1 MDSRYNPQQIEPK
14 WQKVWAE
21 KQLDKVNN
29 DAIGA
34 DKKKFYA
41 LSMFPYPSGDL
52 HMGHVRNYTITDV
65 IARYKRMQGYQVL
78 HPMGWDAFGLPAE
91 NAAIDRNTHPAKWT
105 YANIDNMRSQ
115 LQQVGLS
122 YDWDRELATCS
133 PDYYKWTQWIFL
145 QFLEAGL
152 AYQKEAKVNWD
163 PIDQTVIANEQV
175 DSEGR
180 SWRSGALVEKRKL
193 RQWFFKITDYAE
205 QLLQDLD
212 KLTDWPSNVKIMQA
226 NWIGKST
233 GAELSFAIVG
243 SDEKITVFT
252 TRPDTVYGVSYVVL
266 APEHPL
272 VETLTTADQKEAVS
286 KFIEEVKNLSEIDR
300 TSDDR
305 PKRGVAIGASVIN
318 PFTGKEVPIWI
329 ADYVLFEYG
338 TGAVMGVPAH
348 DVRDFAFAKQYNL
361 PIQTVINA
369 PNATGEALKAA
380 YTEAG
385 IMVNS
390 GDFDGLDSVT
400 AKTKIVELAEKN
412 QWGTA
417 KITYR
422 LRDWLISRQR
432 YWGCP
437 IPVIHCPKCGIVPV
451 PINDLPV
458 ILPEDVELTG
468 RGASPL
474 AQKESWIN
482 VPCPKCS
489 TAAKRETDTMD
500 TFIDSSWY
508 FLRFADAKNDQKIGD
523 RNSINNWL
531 PVDQYVGGV
540 EHAILHLLYSR
551 FVTKVLRDRGL
562 LNFDEPFTRLLTQGM
577 VQGLTY
583 MNPNKGG
590 KDKWV
595 PSALVDPKDPKDPK
609 TGEPLQALF
618 ATMSKSK
625 GNGVSPVDAIAKY
638 GADTLRMFTLFKAPP
653 EKDLEWEDADVEG
666 QQRFLNRLWRL
677 VTESILWRSI
687 SNVDYENR
695 VLEPWQ
701 TISESGISAINFIEK
716 DLTIDNISEE
726 LIETWYSSIEEKYY
740 KIEGQYYKLTG
751 SDKEVLKEHPSFSLT
766 FVLFLPSVSK
776 KEWDQ
781 QGFQIHFEKISKKD
795 NKHENIK
802 VYVDFGENKQGID
815 GLRLG
820 IPKSIEAFE
829 KAEKELRRAI
839 HTAIKDVTEDLDG
852 EYQLNTAISEMMKLS
867 NAISSSRVKTSQVYR
882 EGVETLLTL
891 LAPFAPHIA
900 EELWSLI
907 GHTDSIH
914 LQPWLTHDPDALTV
928 DEITLVIQ
936 INGKVRGS
944 LQVPSSAS
952 NDKQALEE
960 YARSSS
966 AAQKYLEGKEIKKV
980 IAVPGK
986 LVNFVVV

>member
-1 MDSRYNPQQIEPK
+1 MDIRYNPQQIEPK
-14 WQKVWAE
+14 WQEVWA
-21 KQLDKVNN
+21 KNQADKVNN

-34 DKKKFYA
+34 ENSNKKSNKKKFYA

-65 IARYKRMQGYQVL
+65 IARFKRMQGYEVL

-105 YANIDNMRSQ
+105 YANIENMRSQ
-115 LQQVGLS
+115 LKQVGLS

-133 PDYYKWTQWIFL
+133 PNYYKWTQWIFL
-145 QFLEAGL
+145 QLLEAGL

-175 DSEGR
+175 DAEGR

-212 KLTDWPSNVKIMQA
+212 KLKDWPSNVKIMQA

-233 GAELSFAIVG
+233 GAELSFPIVG

-252 TRPDTVYGVSYVVL
+252 TRPDTIYGVSYVVL

-272 VETLTTADQKEAVS
+272 VETLTSAAQKEAVNT
-286 KFIEEVKNLSEIDR
+286 FIEEVKNLSEIDR

-305 PKRGVAIGASVIN
+305 PKRGVAIGASVVN

-348 DVRDFAFAKQYNL
+348 DVRDFAFAKLYNL
-361 PIQTVINA
+361 PIQTVIISNS
-369 PNATGEALKAA
+369 PRPEEEGQGMRAA

-385 IMVNS
+385 IMTNS
-390 GDFDGLDSVT
+390 GEFDGLDSAT
-400 AKTKIVELAEKN
+400 AKTKIIELAEAN

-451 PINDLPV
+451 PSSDLP
-458 ILPEDVELTG
+458 IALPEDVELTG

-474 AQKESWIN
+474 AQLESWVN
-482 VPCPKCS
+482 VPCPSCG
-489 TAAKRETDTMD
+489 TPAKRETDTMD

-508 FLRFADAKNDQKIGD
+508 FLRFTDAKNADEICD
-523 RNSINNWL
+523 RNAVNNWM

-551 FVTKVLRDRGL
+551 FFTKVLRDRGL

-583 MNPNKGG
+583 MNPNKSG

-609 TGEPLQALF
+609 TGEPLQSLY

-625 GNGVSPVDAIAKY
+625 GNGISPEVAIAKY

-666 QQRFLNRLWRL
+666 QQRFLNRVWRL
-677 VTESILWRSI
+677 VSSF
-687 SNVDYENR
+687 
-695 VLEPWQ
+695 
-701 TISESGISAINFIEK
+701 A
-716 DLTIDNISEE
+716 
-726 LIETWYSSIEEKYY
+726 ETKQH
-740 KIEGQYYKLTG
+740 G
-751 SDKEVLKEHPSFSLT
+751 
-766 FVLFLPSVSK
+766 
-776 KEWDQ
+776 
-781 QGFQIHFEKISKKD
+781 ISKK
-795 NKHENIK
+795 
-802 VYVDFGENKQGID
+802 ID
-815 GLRLG
+815 
-820 IPKSIEAFE
+820 KN
-829 KAEKELRRAI
+829 LRRAI
-839 HTAIKDVTEDLDG
+839 HIAIKEVSEDLDG

-867 NAISSSRVKTSQVYR
+867 NALQDAEDKASATFL
-882 EGVETLLTL
+882 EGVETLLRL
-891 LAPFAPHIA
+891 MAPFAPHIT

-907 GHTDSIH
+907 GNQDSIH
-914 LQPWLTHDPDALTV
+914 SQSWLTYDPDALIV

-960 YARSSS
+960 YARSSE

-980 IAVPGK
+980 IAVVGK

>member
-1 MDSRYNPQQIEPK
+1 MDTRYNPQQIEPK

-29 DAIGA
+29 DAISA

-65 IARYKRMQGYQVL
+65 ISRYKRMQGYQVL

-122 YDWDRELATCS
+122 YDWERELATCS

-193 RQWFFKITDYAE
+193 RQWFLKITDYAE

-212 KLTDWPSNVKIMQA
+212 KLKDWPSSVKIMQA

-233 GAELSFAIVG
+233 GAELSFPIVG
-243 SDEKITVFT
+243 SDQKITVFT

-272 VETLTTADQKEAVS
+272 VETLTSDDHKESVS

-305 PKRGVAIGASVIN
+305 PKRGIAIGASVIN
-318 PFTGKEVPIWI
+318 PFIGKVVPIWI

-361 PIQTVINA
+361 PIQTVIT
-369 PNATGEALKAA
+369 PNFPLPVGECQGVRESA

-385 IMVNS
+385 IIVNS
-390 GDFDGLDSVT
+390 GEFNGLDSVT
-400 AKTKIVELAEKN
+400 AKTKIVEFAEKN

-451 PINDLPV
+451 PHADLPV

-474 AQKESWIN
+474 AQKDSWVN
-482 VPCPKCS
+482 VPCPKCGR
-489 TAAKRETDTMD
+489 AAKRETDTMD

-508 FLRFADAKNDQKIGD
+508 FLRFADARNDQEIGD

-562 LNFDEPFTRLLTQGM
+562 LDFNEPFTRLLTQGM

-583 MNPNKGG
+583 MNPNKSG

-625 GNGVSPVDAIAKY
+625 GNGVSPVEAIAKY
-638 GADTLRMFTLFKAPP
+638 GADTLRMFALFKAPP

-666 QQRFLNRLWRL
+666 QQRFLNRVWRL
-677 VTESILWRSI
+677 VSSFAETKQ
-687 SNVDYENR
+687 NG
-695 VLEPWQ
+695 
-701 TISESGISAINFIEK
+701 ISEK
-716 DLTIDNISEE
+716 IDRN
-726 LIETWYSSIEEKYY
+726 
-740 KIEGQYYKLTG
+740 
-751 SDKEVLKEHPSFSLT
+751 
-766 FVLFLPSVSK
+766 
-776 KEWDQ
+776 
-781 QGFQIHFEKISKKD
+781 
-795 NKHENIK
+795 
-802 VYVDFGENKQGID
+802 
-815 GLRLG
+815 
-820 IPKSIEAFE
+820 
-829 KAEKELRRAI
+829 LRRAI
-839 HTAIKDVTEDLDG
+839 HIAIKEVSEDFDG
-852 EYQLNTAISEMMKLS
+852 GYQLNTAISELMKLS
-867 NAISSSRVKTSQVYR
+867 NALQDAEDKSSATFL
-882 EGVETLLTL
+882 EGIETLLTL

-900 EELWSLI
+900 EELWLLI
-907 GHTDSIH
+907 GHTESIH
-914 LQPWLTHDPDALTV
+914 SQSWLTYDPDALSV

-936 INGKVRGS
+936 INGKVRGN

-966 AAQKYLEGKEIKKV
+966 AAKRYLEGKEIKKV
-980 IAVPGK
+980 IAVPKK

>member
-1 MDSRYNPQQIEPK
+1 MDTRYNPQQIEPK

-29 DAIGA
+29 DAISA
-34 DKKKFYA
+34 DKKKFYT

-65 IARYKRMQGYQVL
+65 ISRYKRMQGYQVL

-193 RQWFFKITDYAE
+193 RQWFLKITDYAE

-212 KLTDWPSNVKIMQA
+212 KLKDWPSSVKIMQA

-233 GAELSFAIVG
+233 GAELSFPIVG
-243 SDEKITVFT
+243 SDQKITVFT

-272 VETLTTADQKEAVS
+272 VETLTSDDHKESVS

-305 PKRGVAIGASVIN
+305 PKRGIAIGASVIN
-318 PFTGKEVPIWI
+318 PFIGKEVPIWI

-361 PIQTVINA
+361 PIQTVIT
-369 PNATGEALKAA
+369 PNFPLPVGECQGVRESA

-385 IMVNS
+385 IIVNS
-390 GDFDGLDSVT
+390 GEFNGLDSVT
-400 AKTKIVELAEKN
+400 AKTKIVEFAEKN

-451 PINDLPV
+451 PHADLPV

-474 AQKESWIN
+474 AQKDSWVNIS
-482 VPCPKCS
+482 CPKCGS
-489 TAAKRETDTMD
+489 AAKRETDTMD

-508 FLRFADAKNDQKIGD
+508 FLRFADARNDQEIGD

-562 LNFDEPFTRLLTQGM
+562 LDFNEPFTRLLTQGM

-583 MNPNKGG
+583 MNPNKSG

-595 PSALVDPKDPKDPK
+595 ASALVDPKDPKDPK

-625 GNGVSPVDAIAKY
+625 GNGVSPVEAIAKY
-638 GADTLRMFTLFKAPP
+638 GADTLRMFALFKAPP

-666 QQRFLNRLWRL
+666 QQRFLNRVWRL
-677 VTESILWRSI
+677 VSSFAEIK
-687 SNVDYENR
+687 
-695 VLEPWQ
+695 Q
-701 TISESGISAINFIEK
+701 SGISDK
-716 DLTIDNISEE
+716 IDRN
-726 LIETWYSSIEEKYY
+726 
-740 KIEGQYYKLTG
+740 
-751 SDKEVLKEHPSFSLT
+751 
-766 FVLFLPSVSK
+766 
-776 KEWDQ
+776 
-781 QGFQIHFEKISKKD
+781 
-795 NKHENIK
+795 
-802 VYVDFGENKQGID
+802 
-815 GLRLG
+815 
-820 IPKSIEAFE
+820 
-829 KAEKELRRAI
+829 LRRAI
-839 HTAIKDVTEDLDG
+839 HIAIKEISEDFDG
-852 EYQLNTAISEMMKLS
+852 GYQLNTAISELMKLS
-867 NAISSSRVKTSQVYR
+867 NALQDTEDKSSATFQ
-882 EGVETLLTL
+882 EGIETLLTL

-907 GHTDSIH
+907 GHIESIH
-914 LQPWLTHDPDALTV
+914 SQSWLTYDPDALTV

-966 AAQKYLEGKEIKKV
+966 AAKRYLEGKEIKKV
-980 IAVPGK
+980 IAVPQK
-986 LVNFVVV
+986 LVNFVVG

>member
-1 MDSRYNPQQIEPK
+1 MDTRYNPQQIEPK

-29 DAIGA
+29 DAISA

-65 IARYKRMQGYQVL
+65 ISRYKRMQGYQVL

-122 YDWDRELATCS
+122 YDWERELATCS

-193 RQWFFKITDYAE
+193 RQWFLKITDYAE

-212 KLTDWPSNVKIMQA
+212 KLKDWPSSVKIMQA

-233 GAELSFAIVG
+233 GAELSFPIVG
-243 SDEKITVFT
+243 SDQKITVFT

-272 VETLTTADQKEAVS
+272 VETLTNDDHKESVS

-318 PFTGKEVPIWI
+318 PFIGKVVPIWI

-361 PIQTVINA
+361 PIQTVIT
-369 PNATGEALKAA
+369 PNFPLPVGECQGVRESA

-385 IMVNS
+385 IIVNS
-390 GDFDGLDSVT
+390 GEFNGLDSVT
-400 AKTKIVELAEKN
+400 AKTKIVEFAEKN

-451 PINDLPV
+451 PHADLPV

-474 AQKESWIN
+474 AQKDSWVN
-482 VPCPKCS
+482 VPCPKCGR
-489 TAAKRETDTMD
+489 AAKRETDTMD

-508 FLRFADAKNDQKIGD
+508 FLRFADARNDQEIGD

-531 PVDQYVGGV
+531 LVDQYVGGV

-562 LNFDEPFTRLLTQGM
+562 LDFNEPFTRLLTQGM

-583 MNPNKGG
+583 MNPNKSG

-625 GNGVSPVDAIAKY
+625 GNGVSPVEAIAKY
-638 GADTLRMFTLFKAPP
+638 GADTLRMFALFKAPP

-666 QQRFLNRLWRL
+666 QQRFLNRVWRL
-677 VTESILWRSI
+677 VSSFAETKQ
-687 SNVDYENR
+687 NG
-695 VLEPWQ
+695 
-701 TISESGISAINFIEK
+701 ISEK
-716 DLTIDNISEE
+716 IDRN
-726 LIETWYSSIEEKYY
+726 
-740 KIEGQYYKLTG
+740 
-751 SDKEVLKEHPSFSLT
+751 
-766 FVLFLPSVSK
+766 
-776 KEWDQ
+776 
-781 QGFQIHFEKISKKD
+781 
-795 NKHENIK
+795 
-802 VYVDFGENKQGID
+802 
-815 GLRLG
+815 
-820 IPKSIEAFE
+820 
-829 KAEKELRRAI
+829 LRRAI
-839 HTAIKDVTEDLDG
+839 HIAIKEVSEDFDG
-852 EYQLNTAISEMMKLS
+852 GYQLNTAISELMKLS
-867 NAISSSRVKTSQVYR
+867 NALQDAEDKSSATFL
-882 EGVETLLTL
+882 EGIETLLTL

-900 EELWSLI
+900 EELWLLI
-907 GHTDSIH
+907 GHTESIH
-914 LQPWLTHDPDALTV
+914 SQSWLTYDPDALSV

-966 AAQKYLEGKEIKKV
+966 AAKRYLEGKEIKKV
-980 IAVPGK
+980 IAVPKK

>member
-1 MDSRYNPQQIEPK
+1 MDIRYNPQQIEPK
-14 WQKVWAE
+14 WQEVWA
-21 KQLDKVNN
+21 KNQADKVNN

-34 DKKKFYA
+34 ENSNKKSNKKKFYA

-65 IARYKRMQGYQVL
+65 IARFKRMQGYEVL

-105 YANIDNMRSQ
+105 YANIENMRSQ
-115 LQQVGLS
+115 LKQVGLS

-133 PDYYKWTQWIFL
+133 PNYYKWTQWIFL
-145 QFLEAGL
+145 QLLEAGL

-175 DSEGR
+175 DAEGR

-212 KLTDWPSNVKIMQA
+212 KLKDWPSNVKIMQA

-233 GAELSFAIVG
+233 GAELSFPIVG

-252 TRPDTVYGVSYVVL
+252 TRPDTIYGVSYVVL

-272 VETLTTADQKEAVS
+272 VETLTSAAQKEAVNT
-286 KFIEEVKNLSEIDR
+286 FIEEVKNLSEIDR

-305 PKRGVAIGASVIN
+305 PKRGVAIGASVVN

-348 DVRDFAFAKQYNL
+348 DVRDFAFAKLYNL
-361 PIQTVINA
+361 PIQTVIISNS
-369 PNATGEALKAA
+369 PRPEEEGQGMRAA

-385 IMVNS
+385 IMTNS
-390 GDFDGLDSVT
+390 GEFDGLDSAT
-400 AKTKIVELAEKN
+400 AKTKIIELAEAN

-451 PINDLPV
+451 PSSDLP
-458 ILPEDVELTG
+458 IALPEDVELTG

-474 AQKESWIN
+474 AQLESWVN
-482 VPCPKCS
+482 VPCPSCG
-489 TAAKRETDTMD
+489 TPAKRETDTMD

-508 FLRFADAKNDQKIGD
+508 FLRFTDAKNADEICD
-523 RNSINNWL
+523 RNAVNNWM

-551 FVTKVLRDRGL
+551 FFTKVLRDRGL

-583 MNPNKGG
+583 MNPNKSG

-609 TGEPLQALF
+609 TGEPLQSLY

-625 GNGVSPVDAIAKY
+625 GNGISPEVAIAKY

-666 QQRFLNRLWRL
+666 QQRFLNRVWRL
-677 VTESILWRSI
+677 VSSF
-687 SNVDYENR
+687 
-695 VLEPWQ
+695 
-701 TISESGISAINFIEK
+701 A
-716 DLTIDNISEE
+716 
-726 LIETWYSSIEEKYY
+726 ETKQH
-740 KIEGQYYKLTG
+740 G
-751 SDKEVLKEHPSFSLT
+751 
-766 FVLFLPSVSK
+766 
-776 KEWDQ
+776 
-781 QGFQIHFEKISKKD
+781 ISKK
-795 NKHENIK
+795 
-802 VYVDFGENKQGID
+802 ID
-815 GLRLG
+815 
-820 IPKSIEAFE
+820 KN
-829 KAEKELRRAI
+829 LRRAI
-839 HTAIKDVTEDLDG
+839 HIAIKEVSEDLDG

-867 NAISSSRVKTSQVYR
+867 NALQDSEDKNSATFL
-882 EGVETLLTL
+882 EGVETLLRL
-891 LAPFAPHIA
+891 MAPFAPHIT

-907 GHTDSIH
+907 GNQDSIH
-914 LQPWLTHDPDALTV
+914 SQSWLTYDPDALIV

-960 YARSSS
+960 YARSSE

-980 IAVPGK
+980 IAVVGK

>member
-1 MDSRYNPQQIEPK
+1 
-14 WQKVWAE
+14 
-21 KQLDKVNN
+21 
-29 DAIGA
+29 
-34 DKKKFYA
+34 
-41 LSMFPYPSGDL
+41 MFPYPSGDL

-105 YANIDNMRSQ
+105 YANIENMRSQ

-133 PDYYKWTQWIFL
+133 PSYYKWTQWIFL
-145 QFLEAGL
+145 QFFEAGL

-175 DSEGR
+175 DNEGR

-233 GAELSFAIVG
+233 GAELSFPIVG

-272 VETLTTADQKEAVS
+272 VETLTSSDQKEAVE
-286 KFIEEVKNLSEIDR
+286 KFIQEVKNLSEIDR

-305 PKRGVAIGASVIN
+305 PKSGVAIGASVIN
-318 PFTGKEVPIWI
+318 PFTGKQVPIWI

-348 DVRDFAFAKQYNL
+348 DTRDFTFAKQYNL
-361 PIQTVINA
+361 PIQTVILPSSSQA
-369 PNATGEALKAA
+369 EDLELKSA
-380 YTEAG
+380 YTESG
-385 IMVNS
+385 FMTNS
-390 GDFDGLDSVT
+390 GEFNGLDSVT
-400 AKTKIVELAEKN
+400 AKTKIIELAESQK
-412 QWGTA
+412 WGTA

-437 IPVIHCPKCGIVPV
+437 IPIVHCPKCGIVPV
-451 PINDLPV
+451 PQSDLP
-458 ILPEDVELTG
+458 IALPEDVELTG

-474 AQKESWIN
+474 AQLDSWVN
-482 VPCPKCS
+482 VPCPKCGTS
-489 TAAKRETDTMD
+489 AKRETDTMD

-508 FLRFADAKNDQKIGD
+508 FLRFTDAKNDREICD
-523 RNSINNWL
+523 RDAVNNWM
-531 PVDQYVGGV
+531 PIDQYVGGV

-551 FVTKVLRDRGL
+551 FFTKVLRDRGL

-595 PSALVDPKDPKDPK
+595 PSALVNSQDPKDPQ
-609 TGEPLQALF
+609 TGEPLQALY

-625 GNGVSPVDAIAKY
+625 GNGVSPTVAIAKY

-666 QQRFLNRLWRL
+666 QQRFLNRVWRL
-677 VTESILWRSI
+677 VTSF
-687 SNVDYENR
+687 
-695 VLEPWQ
+695 
-701 TISESGISAINFIEK
+701 A
-716 DLTIDNISEE
+716 
-726 LIETWYSSIEEKYY
+726 ETKQN
-740 KIEGQYYKLTG
+740 G
-751 SDKEVLKEHPSFSLT
+751 
-766 FVLFLPSVSK
+766 
-776 KEWDQ
+776 
-781 QGFQIHFEKISKKD
+781 ISKK
-795 NKHENIK
+795 
-802 VYVDFGENKQGID
+802 VDKN
-815 GLRLG
+815 
-820 IPKSIEAFE
+820 
-829 KAEKELRRAI
+829 LRRAI
-839 HTAIKDVTEDLDG
+839 HIAIKEVSEDFDG
-852 EYQLNTAISEMMKLS
+852 GYQLNTAISEMMKLS
-867 NAISSSRVKTSQVYR
+867 NALQDAEDKSSATFL

-907 GHTDSIH
+907 GHSDSIH

-960 YARSSS
+960 FARNSE
-966 AAQKYLEGKEIKKV
+966 AAKKYLEGKEIKKA

>member
-1 MDSRYNPQQIEPK
+1 MMDSRYNPQQIEPK

-21 KQLDKVNN
+21 KQLDKANN
-29 DAIGA
+29 DAISAEGN
-34 DKKKFYA
+34 KKKFYA

-122 YDWDRELATCS
+122 YDWERELATCS

-175 DSEGR
+175 DNEGR
-180 SWRSGALVEKRKL
+180 SWRSGAIVEKRKL

-233 GAELSFAIVG
+233 GAELSFPIVG
-243 SDEKITVFT
+243 SAEKITVFT

-272 VETLTTADQKEAVS
+272 VETLTSAAQKEAVS

-305 PKRGVAIGASVIN
+305 PKRGVAIGASVVN

-361 PIQTVINA
+361 PIQTVITSNS
-369 PNATGEALKAA
+369 PLPMGEEQGVRESA

-385 IMVNS
+385 IIINS
-390 GDFDGLDSVT
+390 GGFDGLDSVT
-400 AKTKIVELAEKN
+400 AKTKIIELAEKN

-437 IPVIHCPKCGIVPV
+437 IPVIHCPSCGIVPV
-451 PINDLPV
+451 PHADLPV

-482 VPCPKCS
+482 VPCPKCG

-523 RNSINNWL
+523 RNAINNWM

-590 KDKWV
+590 KDKWI
-595 PSALVDPKDPKDPK
+595 PSTQVNPQDPKDPQ
-609 TGEPLQALF
+609 TGEPLQALY

-625 GNGVSPVDAIAKY
+625 GNGVSPVVAIAKY

-666 QQRFLNRLWRL
+666 QQRFLNRVWRL
-677 VTESILWRSI
+677 VSSFTETKQ
-687 SNVDYENR
+687 N
-695 VLEPWQ
+695 
-701 TISESGISAINFIEK
+701 G
-716 DLTIDNISEE
+716 
-726 LIETWYSSIEEKYY
+726 
-740 KIEGQYYKLTG
+740 
-751 SDKEVLKEHPSFSLT
+751 
-766 FVLFLPSVSK
+766 
-776 KEWDQ
+776 
-781 QGFQIHFEKISKKD
+781 ISKK
-795 NKHENIK
+795 
-802 VYVDFGENKQGID
+802 VDKN
-815 GLRLG
+815 
-820 IPKSIEAFE
+820 
-829 KAEKELRRAI
+829 LRRAI
-839 HTAIKDVTEDLDG
+839 HIAIKEVSEDFDG
-852 EYQLNTAISEMMKLS
+852 GYQLNTAISEMMKLS
-867 NAISSSRVKTSQVYR
+867 NALQDAEDKSSATFL
-882 EGVETLLTL
+882 EGIETLLTL
-891 LAPFAPHIA
+891 LAPFAPHIS

-907 GHTDSIH
+907 GHEDSIH
-914 LQPWLTHDPDALTV
+914 LQPWLTHDPDALIV

-960 YARSSS
+960 YARNSEE
-966 AAQKYLEGKEIKKV
+966 AQKYLEGKEIKKV
-980 IAVPGK
+980 IAVVGK
-986 LVNFVVV
+986 LVNFVAV

>member
-1 MDSRYNPQQIEPK
+1 MDIRYNPQQIEPK
-14 WQKVWAE
+14 WQQVWAE
-21 KQLDKVNN
+21 KQLDKVSN
-29 DAIGA
+29 DAISA

-105 YANIDNMRSQ
+105 YANIENMRSQ

-175 DSEGR
+175 DNEGR
-180 SWRSGALVEKRKL
+180 SWRSGAIVEKRKL

-212 KLTDWPSNVKIMQA
+212 KLDEWPSNVKIMQA

-233 GAELSFAIVG
+233 GAELSFAIVKNPVG
-243 SDEKITVFT
+243 AIHELPLQVDSEKITVFT

-272 VETLTTADQKEAVS
+272 VETLTTATQKEAVEA
-286 KFIEEVKNLSEIDR
+286 FIQEVKNLSEIDR

-305 PKRGVAIGASVIN
+305 PKRGVAIGASVVN

-361 PIQTVINA
+361 PIQTVILSNS
-369 PNATGEALKAA
+369 PSGSPLPEGEGQGVRESA
-380 YTEAG
+380 YTESG

-390 GDFDGLDSVT
+390 GEFDGLDSIT
-400 AKTKIVELAEKN
+400 AKTKIIELAESN

-437 IPVIHCPKCGIVPV
+437 IPVIHCPSCGIVPV
-451 PINDLPV
+451 PHEHLPV
-458 ILPEDVELTG
+458 QLPENVELTG

-474 AQKESWIN
+474 KQLDAWVN
-482 VPCPKCS
+482 VDCPKCS
-489 TAAKRETDTMD
+489 TPAKRETDTMD

-508 FLRFADAKNDQKIGD
+508 FLRFADAKNDQEIGD
-523 RNSINNWL
+523 RPAINNWL

-551 FVTKVLRDRGL
+551 FMTKVLRDRGL
-562 LNFDEPFTRLLTQGM
+562 LDFDEPFTRLLTQGM

-583 MNPNKGG
+583 MNPNKSG

-595 PSALVDPKDPKDPK
+595 PSSLVDSKNPKDPN
-609 TGEPLQALF
+609 TGEPLQVLY

-625 GNGVSPVDAIAKY
+625 GNGISPVEAIAKY

-666 QQRFLNRLWRL
+666 QQRFLNRVWRL
-677 VTESILWRSI
+677 VSSF
-687 SNVDYENR
+687 
-695 VLEPWQ
+695 
-701 TISESGISAINFIEK
+701 A
-716 DLTIDNISEE
+716 
-726 LIETWYSSIEEKYY
+726 ETKQN
-740 KIEGQYYKLTG
+740 G
-751 SDKEVLKEHPSFSLT
+751 
-766 FVLFLPSVSK
+766 
-776 KEWDQ
+776 
-781 QGFQIHFEKISKKD
+781 ISKK
-795 NKHENIK
+795 
-802 VYVDFGENKQGID
+802 ID
-815 GLRLG
+815 
-820 IPKSIEAFE
+820 KN
-829 KAEKELRRAI
+829 LRRAI
-839 HTAIKDVTEDLDG
+839 HIAIKEVSEDFDG
-852 EYQLNTAISEMMKLS
+852 GYQLNTAISEMMKLS
-867 NAISSSRVKTSQVYR
+867 NALQDVEDKSSTTFL
-882 EGVETLLTL
+882 EGIETLLTL

-900 EELWSLI
+900 EELWAVI
-907 GHTDSIH
+907 GHSDSIH
-914 LQPWLTHDPDALTV
+914 LQPWLTHDPDALIV

-944 LQVPSSAS
+944 LQVPAIAS

-960 YARSSS
+960 YARSSE

-980 IAVPGK
+980 IAVVGK

>member
-1 MDSRYNPQQIEPK
+1 MDTRYNPQQIEPK

-29 DAIGA
+29 DAISA

-65 IARYKRMQGYQVL
+65 ISRYKRMQGYQVL

-193 RQWFFKITDYAE
+193 RQWFLKITDYAE

-212 KLTDWPSNVKIMQA
+212 KLKDWPSSVKIMQA

-233 GAELSFAIVG
+233 GAELSFPIVG
-243 SDEKITVFT
+243 SDQKITVFT

-272 VETLTTADQKEAVS
+272 VETLTNDDHKESVS

-318 PFTGKEVPIWI
+318 PFIGKVVPIWI

-361 PIQTVINA
+361 PIQTVIT
-369 PNATGEALKAA
+369 PNFPLPVGECQGVRESA

-385 IMVNS
+385 IIVNS
-390 GDFDGLDSVT
+390 GEFNGLDSVT
-400 AKTKIVELAEKN
+400 AKTKIVEFAEKN

-451 PINDLPV
+451 PHADLPV

-474 AQKESWIN
+474 AQKDSWVN
-482 VPCPKCS
+482 VPCPKCGR
-489 TAAKRETDTMD
+489 AAKRETDTMD

-508 FLRFADAKNDQKIGD
+508 FLRFADARNDQEIGD

-562 LNFDEPFTRLLTQGM
+562 LDFNEPFTRLLTQGM

-583 MNPNKGG
+583 MNPNKSG

-625 GNGVSPVDAIAKY
+625 GNGVSPVEAIAKY
-638 GADTLRMFTLFKAPP
+638 GADTLRMFALFKAPP

-666 QQRFLNRLWRL
+666 QQRFLNRVWRL
-677 VTESILWRSI
+677 VSSFAEIK
-687 SNVDYENR
+687 
-695 VLEPWQ
+695 Q
-701 TISESGISAINFIEK
+701 SGISDK
-716 DLTIDNISEE
+716 IDRN
-726 LIETWYSSIEEKYY
+726 
-740 KIEGQYYKLTG
+740 
-751 SDKEVLKEHPSFSLT
+751 
-766 FVLFLPSVSK
+766 
-776 KEWDQ
+776 
-781 QGFQIHFEKISKKD
+781 
-795 NKHENIK
+795 
-802 VYVDFGENKQGID
+802 
-815 GLRLG
+815 
-820 IPKSIEAFE
+820 
-829 KAEKELRRAI
+829 LRRAI
-839 HTAIKDVTEDLDG
+839 HIAIKEVSEDFDG
-852 EYQLNTAISEMMKLS
+852 GYQLNTAISELMKLS
-867 NAISSSRVKTSQVYR
+867 NALQDAEDKSSATFL
-882 EGVETLLTL
+882 EGIETLLTL

-900 EELWSLI
+900 EELWLLI
-907 GHTDSIH
+907 GHTESIH
-914 LQPWLTHDPDALTV
+914 SQSWLTYDPDALSV

-936 INGKVRGS
+936 INGKVRGN

-966 AAQKYLEGKEIKKV
+966 AAKRYLEGKEIKKV
-980 IAVPGK
+980 IAVPKK

>member
-1 MDSRYNPQQIEPK
+1 
-14 WQKVWAE
+14 
-21 KQLDKVNN
+21 
-29 DAIGA
+29 
-34 DKKKFYA
+34 
-41 LSMFPYPSGDL
+41 
-52 HMGHVRNYTITDV
+52 MGEGQGVR
-65 IARYKRMQGYQVL
+65 
-78 HPMGWDAFGLPAE
+78 E
-91 NAAIDRNTHPAKWT
+91 
-105 YANIDNMRSQ
+105 
-115 LQQVGLS
+115 
-122 YDWDRELATCS
+122 
-133 PDYYKWTQWIFL
+133 
-145 QFLEAGL
+145 
-152 AYQKEAKVNWD
+152 
-163 PIDQTVIANEQV
+163 
-175 DSEGR
+175 
-180 SWRSGALVEKRKL
+180 
-193 RQWFFKITDYAE
+193 
-205 QLLQDLD
+205 
-212 KLTDWPSNVKIMQA
+212 
-226 NWIGKST
+226 
-233 GAELSFAIVG
+233 
-243 SDEKITVFT
+243 
-252 TRPDTVYGVSYVVL
+252 
-266 APEHPL
+266 
-272 VETLTTADQKEAVS
+272 
-286 KFIEEVKNLSEIDR
+286 
-300 TSDDR
+300 
-305 PKRGVAIGASVIN
+305 
-318 PFTGKEVPIWI
+318 
-329 ADYVLFEYG
+329 
-338 TGAVMGVPAH
+338 
-348 DVRDFAFAKQYNL
+348 
-361 PIQTVINA
+361 
-369 PNATGEALKAA
+369 AA

-390 GDFDGLDSVT
+390 GAFDGLDSVT
-400 AKTKIVELAEKN
+400 AKTKIIELAETK

-437 IPVIHCPKCGIVPV
+437 IPVIHCPSCGIVPV
-451 PINDLPV
+451 PHADLPV

-482 VPCPKCS
+482 VPCPKCG

-508 FLRFADAKNDQKIGD
+508 FLRFADAQNAQEIGD
-523 RNSINNWL
+523 RPAINNWM

-562 LNFDEPFTRLLTQGM
+562 LDFDEPFTRLLTQGM

-666 QQRFLNRLWRL
+666 QQRFLNRVWRL
-677 VTESILWRSI
+677 V
-687 SNVDYENR
+687 SNFAETKQN
-695 VLEPWQ
+695 
-701 TISESGISAINFIEK
+701 GISDK
-716 DLTIDNISEE
+716 IDKN
-726 LIETWYSSIEEKYY
+726 
-740 KIEGQYYKLTG
+740 
-751 SDKEVLKEHPSFSLT
+751 
-766 FVLFLPSVSK
+766 
-776 KEWDQ
+776 
-781 QGFQIHFEKISKKD
+781 
-795 NKHENIK
+795 
-802 VYVDFGENKQGID
+802 
-815 GLRLG
+815 
-820 IPKSIEAFE
+820 
-829 KAEKELRRAI
+829 LRRAI
-839 HTAIKDVTEDLDG
+839 HIAIKEVSEDFDG
-852 EYQLNTAISEMMKLS
+852 GYQLNTAISEMMKLS
-867 NAISSSRVKTSQVYR
+867 NALQDAEDKSSATFL
-882 EGVETLLTL
+882 EGVETLLIL
-891 LAPFAPHIA
+891 LSPFAPHIA
-900 EELWSLI
+900 DELWSLI

-914 LQPWLTHDPDALTV
+914 FQTWLTHDPDALIV

-966 AAQKYLEGKEIKKV
+966 AAQKYLDGKEIKKV

>member
-1 MDSRYNPQQIEPK
+1 METRYNPQQIEPK
-14 WQKVWAE
+14 WQKVWAQM
-21 KQLDKVNN
+21 QLDKVNN
-29 DAIGA
+29 DAVGA
-34 DKKKFYA
+34 TGSSQKKKFYA

-105 YANIDNMRSQ
+105 YANIANMRSQ

-145 QFLEAGL
+145 QFLESGL

-175 DSEGR
+175 DNEGR
-180 SWRSGALVEKRKL
+180 SWRSGAIVEKRKL
-193 RQWFFKITDYAE
+193 RQWFLKITDYAE

-233 GAELSFAIVG
+233 GAELSFPIVG
-243 SDEKITVFT
+243 CDEKITVFT

-272 VETLTTADQKEAVS
+272 VETLTSAAQKESVS

-305 PKRGVAIGASVIN
+305 PKRGVAIGASVVN

-369 PNATGEALKAA
+369 PNATGEELKVA
-380 YTEAG
+380 YTESG
-385 IMVNS
+385 TMVNS
-390 GDFDGLDSVT
+390 GEFDGLDSVT
-400 AKTKIVELAEKN
+400 AKTKIIKLAESKK
-412 QWGTA
+412 WGTA

-437 IPVIHCPKCGIVPV
+437 IPVIHCPSCGIVPV
-451 PINDLPV
+451 PHTDLP
-458 ILPEDVELTG
+458 IALPEDVELTG

-474 AQKESWIN
+474 AQLDSWVN
-482 VPCPKCS
+482 VPCPKCG

-508 FLRFADAKNDQKIGD
+508 FLRFADAKNDQEIGD
-523 RNSINNWL
+523 RNAINNWM

-562 LNFDEPFTRLLTQGM
+562 LNFDEPFMRLLTQGM

-583 MNPNKGG
+583 MNPNKSG

-595 PSALVDPKDPKDPK
+595 PSALVDPTDPKDPK
-609 TGEPLQALF
+609 TGEPLQALY

-625 GNGVSPVDAIAKY
+625 GNGVSPEVAIAKY
-638 GADTLRMFTLFKAPP
+638 GVDTLRMFTLFKAPP

-666 QQRFLNRLWRL
+666 QQRFLNRVWRL
-677 VTESILWRSI
+677 VSSF
-687 SNVDYENR
+687 
-695 VLEPWQ
+695 
-701 TISESGISAINFIEK
+701 A
-716 DLTIDNISEE
+716 
-726 LIETWYSSIEEKYY
+726 ETKQH
-740 KIEGQYYKLTG
+740 G
-751 SDKEVLKEHPSFSLT
+751 
-766 FVLFLPSVSK
+766 
-776 KEWDQ
+776 
-781 QGFQIHFEKISKKD
+781 ISKK
-795 NKHENIK
+795 
-802 VYVDFGENKQGID
+802 ID
-815 GLRLG
+815 
-820 IPKSIEAFE
+820 KN
-829 KAEKELRRAI
+829 LRRAI
-839 HTAIKDVTEDLDG
+839 HIAIKEVSEDFDG
-852 EYQLNTAISEMMKLS
+852 GYQLNTAISEMMKLS
-867 NAISSSRVKTSQVYR
+867 NALQDAEDKSSETFL

-907 GHTDSIH
+907 GHEESIH
-914 LQPWLTHDPDALTV
+914 LQTWRTHDPEALTV

-960 YARSSS
+960 YARSSE

-980 IAVPGK
+980 IAVVGK
-986 LVNFVVV
+986 LVNFVVI

>member
-1 MDSRYNPQQIEPK
+1 MDIRYNPQQIEPK

-21 KQLDKVNN
+21 QQLDKVNN

-34 DKKKFYA
+34 ESNKKKFYA

-105 YANIDNMRSQ
+105 YANIENMRSQ

-175 DSEGR
+175 DNEGR
-180 SWRSGALVEKRKL
+180 SWRSGAIVEKRKL
-193 RQWFFKITDYAE
+193 RQWFLKITDYAE

-233 GAELSFAIVG
+233 GAELSFAIVKNPVG
-243 SDEKITVFT
+243 AIHVGAIHELPLQVDSEKITVFT

-272 VETLTTADQKEAVS
+272 VETLTSAVQKETVDA
-286 KFIEEVKNLSEIDR
+286 FIQEVKNLSEIDR

-305 PKRGVAIGASVIN
+305 PKRGVAIGASVVN

-361 PIQTVINA
+361 PIQTVII
-369 PNATGEALKAA
+369 PNSPLPMEEGQGVRESA
-380 YTEAG
+380 YTESG
-385 IMVNS
+385 LMTNS
-390 GDFDGLDSVT
+390 GEFDGLDSLT
-400 AKTKIVELAEKN
+400 AKTKIIELAEAN

-437 IPVIHCPKCGIVPV
+437 IPVIHCPSCGIVPV
-451 PINDLPV
+451 PHTDLP
-458 ILPEDVELTG
+458 ITLPEDVELTG

-474 AQKESWIN
+474 AQLDSWVN
-482 VPCPKCS
+482 VPCPKCG

-508 FLRFADAKNDQKIGD
+508 FLRFADAKNDQEIGD
-523 RNSINNWL
+523 RAAINNWM

-551 FVTKVLRDRGL
+551 FMTKVLRDRGL
-562 LNFDEPFTRLLTQGM
+562 INFDEPFARLLTQGM

-590 KDKWV
+590 KDKWI
-595 PSALVDPKDPKDPK
+595 PSSQVNPQDPKDPK
-609 TGEPLQALF
+609 TGEPLQALY

-625 GNGVSPVDAIAKY
+625 GNGVSPEVAIAKY

-666 QQRFLNRLWRL
+666 QQRFLNRVWRL
-677 VTESILWRSI
+677 VSTFAETKQ
-687 SNVDYENR
+687 N
-695 VLEPWQ
+695 
-701 TISESGISAINFIEK
+701 GISTK
-716 DLTIDNISEE
+716 IDKN
-726 LIETWYSSIEEKYY
+726 
-740 KIEGQYYKLTG
+740 
-751 SDKEVLKEHPSFSLT
+751 
-766 FVLFLPSVSK
+766 
-776 KEWDQ
+776 
-781 QGFQIHFEKISKKD
+781 
-795 NKHENIK
+795 
-802 VYVDFGENKQGID
+802 
-815 GLRLG
+815 
-820 IPKSIEAFE
+820 
-829 KAEKELRRAI
+829 LRRAI
-839 HTAIKDVTEDLDG
+839 HIAIKEVSEDFDG
-852 EYQLNTAISEMMKLS
+852 GYQLNTAISEMMKLS
-867 NAISSSRVKTSQVYR
+867 NALQDSEDKSSTTFL
-882 EGVETLLTL
+882 EGIETLLTL

-900 EELWSLI
+900 EELWSAI
-907 GHTDSIH
+907 GHESSIH
-914 LQPWLTHDPDALTV
+914 LQPWLTHDPEALTV

-960 YARSSS
+960 YARSSE

-980 IAVPGK
+980 IAVVGK

>member
-34 DKKKFYA
+34 EGNKKKFYA

-65 IARYKRMQGYQVL
+65 IARYKRMQGYEVL

-115 LQQVGLS
+115 LKQVGLS

-175 DSEGR
+175 DNEGR
-180 SWRSGALVEKRKL
+180 SWRSGAIVEKRKL

-233 GAELSFAIVG
+233 GAELSFAIVKNPVG
-243 SDEKITVFT
+243 AIHELPLQVNDEKITVFT

-272 VETLTTADQKEAVS
+272 VETLTSAAQKEAVS

-305 PKRGVAIGASVIN
+305 PKRGVAIGANVVN

-361 PIQTVINA
+361 PIQTVITSNS
-369 PNATGEALKAA
+369 PLPVEEGQGVRESA

-390 GDFDGLDSVT
+390 GEFDGLDSVT
-400 AKTKIVELAEKN
+400 AKTKIIELAEAN

-451 PINDLPV
+451 PHADLP
-458 ILPEDVELTG
+458 IALPEDVELTG

-474 AQKESWIN
+474 AQLESWIN
-482 VPCPKCS
+482 VPCPKCG

-508 FLRFADAKNDQKIGD
+508 FLRFADAKNDQEIGD
-523 RNSINNWL
+523 RAAINNWL

-551 FVTKVLRDRGL
+551 FMTKVLRDRGL

-583 MNPNKGG
+583 LNPNKGG

-595 PSALVDPKDPKDPK
+595 PSALVDPKNPKDPK

-625 GNGVSPVDAIAKY
+625 GNGVSPVEAIAKY
-638 GADTLRMFTLFKAPP
+638 GA
-653 EKDLEWEDADVEG
+653 
-666 QQRFLNRLWRL
+666 
-677 VTESILWRSI
+677 
-687 SNVDYENR
+687 
-695 VLEPWQ
+695 
-701 TISESGISAINFIEK
+701 
-716 DLTIDNISEE
+716 
-726 LIETWYSSIEEKYY
+726 
-740 KIEGQYYKLTG
+740 
-751 SDKEVLKEHPSFSLT
+751 
-766 FVLFLPSVSK
+766 
-776 KEWDQ
+776 
-781 QGFQIHFEKISKKD
+781 
-795 NKHENIK
+795 
-802 VYVDFGENKQGID
+802 
-815 GLRLG
+815 
-820 IPKSIEAFE
+820 
-829 KAEKELRRAI
+829 
-839 HTAIKDVTEDLDG
+839 
-852 EYQLNTAISEMMKLS
+852 
-867 NAISSSRVKTSQVYR
+867 
-882 EGVETLLTL
+882 
-891 LAPFAPHIA
+891 
-900 EELWSLI
+900 
-907 GHTDSIH
+907 
-914 LQPWLTHDPDALTV
+914 
-928 DEITLVIQ
+928 
-936 INGKVRGS
+936 
-944 LQVPSSAS
+944 
-952 NDKQALEE
+952 
-960 YARSSS
+960 
-966 AAQKYLEGKEIKKV
+966 
-980 IAVPGK
+980 
-986 LVNFVVV
+986 

>member
-1 MDSRYNPQQIEPK
+1 MDIKYNPQQIEPK
-14 WQKVWAE
+14 WQKIWAE
-21 KQLDKVNN
+21 KQLDKANN
-29 DAIGA
+29 DAISDAIGA
-34 DKKKFYA
+34 ASGSQKKKFYA

-105 YANIDNMRSQ
+105 YANIENMRSQ

-133 PDYYKWTQWIFL
+133 PTYYKWTQWIFL
-145 QFLEAGL
+145 QFFEAGL

-175 DSEGR
+175 DNEGR

-233 GAELSFAIVG
+233 GAELSFPIVG

-272 VETLTTADQKEAVS
+272 VETLTSSEQKEVVE
-286 KFIEEVKNLSEIDR
+286 KFIQEVKNLSEIDR

-305 PKRGVAIGASVIN
+305 PKSGVAIGASVIN
-318 PFTGKEVPIWI
+318 PFTGKQVPIWI

-348 DVRDFAFAKQYNL
+348 DTRDFIFAKQYNL
-361 PIQTVINA
+361 PIQTVILPSSSQA
-369 PNATGEALKAA
+369 EDLELKSA
-380 YTEAG
+380 YTESG
-385 IMVNS
+385 FMTNS
-390 GDFDGLDSVT
+390 GEFNGLDSVT
-400 AKTKIVELAEKN
+400 AKTKIIELAETEK
-412 QWGTA
+412 WGTA

-437 IPVIHCPKCGIVPV
+437 IPIVHCPKCGIVPV
-451 PINDLPV
+451 PQSDLP
-458 ILPEDVELTG
+458 IALPEDVELTG

-474 AQKESWIN
+474 AQLDSWVN
-482 VPCPKCS
+482 VPCPKCGTS
-489 TAAKRETDTMD
+489 AKRETDTMD

-508 FLRFADAKNDQKIGD
+508 FLRFTDAKNDREICD
-523 RNSINNWL
+523 RDAVNNWM
-531 PVDQYVGGV
+531 PIDQYVGGV

-551 FVTKVLRDRGL
+551 FFTKVLRDRGL

-595 PSALVDPKDPKDPK
+595 PSALVNSQDPKDPN
-609 TGEPLQALF
+609 TGEPLQALY

-625 GNGVSPVDAIAKY
+625 GNGVSPIVAIAKY

-666 QQRFLNRLWRL
+666 QQRFLNRVWRL
-677 VTESILWRSI
+677 VTSF
-687 SNVDYENR
+687 
-695 VLEPWQ
+695 
-701 TISESGISAINFIEK
+701 A
-716 DLTIDNISEE
+716 
-726 LIETWYSSIEEKYY
+726 ETKQN
-740 KIEGQYYKLTG
+740 G
-751 SDKEVLKEHPSFSLT
+751 
-766 FVLFLPSVSK
+766 
-776 KEWDQ
+776 
-781 QGFQIHFEKISKKD
+781 ISKK
-795 NKHENIK
+795 
-802 VYVDFGENKQGID
+802 VDKN
-815 GLRLG
+815 
-820 IPKSIEAFE
+820 
-829 KAEKELRRAI
+829 LRRAI
-839 HTAIKDVTEDLDG
+839 HIAIKEVSEDFDG
-852 EYQLNTAISEMMKLS
+852 GYQLNTAISEMMKLS
-867 NAISSSRVKTSQVYR
+867 NALQDAEDKSSATFL

-907 GHTDSIH
+907 GYSDSIH

-960 YARSSS
+960 FARNSE
-966 AAQKYLEGKEIKKV
+966 AAKKYLEGKEIKKA

>member
-1 MDSRYNPQQIEPK
+1 MDTRYNPQQIEPK

-29 DAIGA
+29 DAISA

-65 IARYKRMQGYQVL
+65 ISRYKRMQGYQVL

-193 RQWFFKITDYAE
+193 RQWFLKITDYAE

-212 KLTDWPSNVKIMQA
+212 KLKDWPSSVKIMQA

-233 GAELSFAIVG
+233 GAELSFPIVG
-243 SDEKITVFT
+243 SDQKITVFT

-272 VETLTTADQKEAVS
+272 VETLTSDDHKESVS

-305 PKRGVAIGASVIN
+305 PKRGIAIGASVIN
-318 PFTGKEVPIWI
+318 PFIGKVVPIWI

-361 PIQTVINA
+361 PIQTVIT
-369 PNATGEALKAA
+369 PNFPLSVGEGQGVRESA
-380 YTEAG
+380 YTETG

-390 GDFDGLDSVT
+390 GVFDGLDSAT

-412 QWGTA
+412 QWGTS

-451 PINDLPV
+451 PHADLPV

-474 AQKESWIN
+474 AQKDSWVNIS
-482 VPCPKCS
+482 CPKCGS
-489 TAAKRETDTMD
+489 AAKRETDTMD

-508 FLRFADAKNDQKIGD
+508 FLRFADARNDQEIGD

-562 LNFDEPFTRLLTQGM
+562 LDFNEPFTRLLTQGM

-583 MNPNKGG
+583 MNPNKSG

-625 GNGVSPVDAIAKY
+625 GNGVSPVEAIAKY
-638 GADTLRMFTLFKAPP
+638 GADTLRMFALFKAPP

-666 QQRFLNRLWRL
+666 QQRFLNRVWRL
-677 VTESILWRSI
+677 VSSFAETKQ
-687 SNVDYENR
+687 NG
-695 VLEPWQ
+695 
-701 TISESGISAINFIEK
+701 ISEK
-716 DLTIDNISEE
+716 IDRN
-726 LIETWYSSIEEKYY
+726 
-740 KIEGQYYKLTG
+740 
-751 SDKEVLKEHPSFSLT
+751 
-766 FVLFLPSVSK
+766 
-776 KEWDQ
+776 
-781 QGFQIHFEKISKKD
+781 
-795 NKHENIK
+795 
-802 VYVDFGENKQGID
+802 
-815 GLRLG
+815 
-820 IPKSIEAFE
+820 
-829 KAEKELRRAI
+829 LRRAI
-839 HTAIKDVTEDLDG
+839 HIAIKEVSEDFDG
-852 EYQLNTAISEMMKLS
+852 GYQLNTAISELMKLS
-867 NAISSSRVKTSQVYR
+867 NALQDAEDKSSATFL
-882 EGVETLLTL
+882 EGIETLLTL

-900 EELWSLI
+900 EELWLLI
-907 GHTDSIH
+907 GHTESIH
-914 LQPWLTHDPDALTV
+914 SQSWLTYDPDALTV

-966 AAQKYLEGKEIKKV
+966 AAKRYLEGKEIKKV
-980 IAVPGK
+980 IAVPKK

>member
-1 MDSRYNPQQIEPK
+1 MDSKYNPQQIEPK

-21 KQLDKVNN
+21 QQLDKVNN
-29 DAIGA
+29 DEVGTA
-34 DKKKFYA
+34 DTSQKKKFYA

-105 YANIDNMRSQ
+105 YANIANMRSQ

-145 QFLEAGL
+145 QFWEAGL

-175 DSEGR
+175 DNEGR

-205 QLLQDLD
+205 QLLQDID
-212 KLTDWPSNVKIMQA
+212 KLPDWPSNVKTMQA
-226 NWIGKST
+226 NWVGKST
-233 GAELSFAIVG
+233 GAELSFPIIN
-243 SDEKITVFT
+243 SSEKITVFT
-252 TRPDTVYGVSYVVL
+252 TRPDTIYGVSYVVL

-272 VETLTTADQKEAVS
+272 VETLTSAAQKEAVT
-286 KFIEEVKNLSEIDR
+286 KFVEEVKNLTEIDR

-305 PKRGVAIGASVIN
+305 PKRGVAIGASVVN

-361 PIQTVINA
+361 PIQTVILSNS
-369 PNATGEALKAA
+369 PLPLGEGLGVRASA
-380 YTEAG
+380 YTESG
-385 IMVNS
+385 IMTNS
-390 GDFDGLDSVT
+390 GEFDGLDSLT
-400 AKTKIVELAEKN
+400 AKTKIIELAETN

-437 IPVIHCPKCGIVPV
+437 IPVIHCPSCGIVPV
-451 PINDLPV
+451 PHADLP
-458 ILPEDVELTG
+458 IALPEDVELTG

-474 AQKESWIN
+474 AQLDSWVN
-482 VPCPKCS
+482 VPCPKCG

-508 FLRFADAKNDQKIGD
+508 FLRFADAKNDREIGD
-523 RNSINNWL
+523 RNAINNWM

-562 LNFDEPFTRLLTQGM
+562 LNFDEPFARLLTQGM

-590 KDKWV
+590 KDKWI
-595 PSALVDPKDPKDPK
+595 PSSQVNPQDPKDPK
-609 TGEPLQALF
+609 TGEPLQALY

-625 GNGVSPVDAIAKY
+625 GNGVSPEIAIAKY

-666 QQRFLNRLWRL
+666 QQRFLNRVWRL
-677 VTESILWRSI
+677 VT
-687 SNVDYENR
+687 
-695 VLEPWQ
+695 
-701 TISESGISAINFIEK
+701 GFA
-716 DLTIDNISEE
+716 
-726 LIETWYSSIEEKYY
+726 ETKQN
-740 KIEGQYYKLTG
+740 G
-751 SDKEVLKEHPSFSLT
+751 
-766 FVLFLPSVSK
+766 
-776 KEWDQ
+776 
-781 QGFQIHFEKISKKD
+781 ISKK
-795 NKHENIK
+795 
-802 VYVDFGENKQGID
+802 VDKN
-815 GLRLG
+815 
-820 IPKSIEAFE
+820 
-829 KAEKELRRAI
+829 LRRAI
-839 HTAIKDVTEDLDG
+839 HIAIKEVSEDFDG
-852 EYQLNTAISEMMKLS
+852 GYQLNTAISEMMKLS
-867 NAISSSRVKTSQVYR
+867 NALQDTEDKSSATFL

-907 GHTDSIH
+907 GHADSIH
-914 LQPWLTHDPDALTV
+914 LQTWLTHDPEALIV

-960 YARSSS
+960 YARSSE

-980 IAVPGK
+980 IAVVGK

>member
-1 MDSRYNPQQIEPK
+1 MDTRYNPQQIEPK

-29 DAIGA
+29 DAISA

-65 IARYKRMQGYQVL
+65 ISRYKRMQGYQVL

-193 RQWFFKITDYAE
+193 RQWFLKITDYAE

-212 KLTDWPSNVKIMQA
+212 KLKDWPSSVKIMQA

-233 GAELSFAIVG
+233 GAELSFPIVG
-243 SDEKITVFT
+243 SDQKITVFT

-272 VETLTTADQKEAVS
+272 VETLTNDDHKESVS

-318 PFTGKEVPIWI
+318 PFIGKVVPIWI

-361 PIQTVINA
+361 PIQTVIT
-369 PNATGEALKAA
+369 PNFPLSVGEGLGVRESA
-380 YTEAG
+380 YTETG

-390 GDFDGLDSVT
+390 GEFNGLDSVT

-412 QWGTA
+412 QWGTS

-451 PINDLPV
+451 PHADLPV

-474 AQKESWIN
+474 AQKDSWVN
-482 VPCPKCS
+482 VPCPKCGR
-489 TAAKRETDTMD
+489 AAKRETDTMD

-508 FLRFADAKNDQKIGD
+508 FLRFADARNDQEIGD

-562 LNFDEPFTRLLTQGM
+562 LDFNEPFTRLLTQGM

-583 MNPNKGG
+583 MNPNKSG

-625 GNGVSPVDAIAKY
+625 GNGVSPVEAIAKY
-638 GADTLRMFTLFKAPP
+638 GADTLRMFALFKAPP

-666 QQRFLNRLWRL
+666 QQRFLNRVWRL
-677 VTESILWRSI
+677 VSSFAEIK
-687 SNVDYENR
+687 
-695 VLEPWQ
+695 Q
-701 TISESGISAINFIEK
+701 SGISDK
-716 DLTIDNISEE
+716 IDRN
-726 LIETWYSSIEEKYY
+726 
-740 KIEGQYYKLTG
+740 
-751 SDKEVLKEHPSFSLT
+751 
-766 FVLFLPSVSK
+766 
-776 KEWDQ
+776 
-781 QGFQIHFEKISKKD
+781 
-795 NKHENIK
+795 
-802 VYVDFGENKQGID
+802 
-815 GLRLG
+815 
-820 IPKSIEAFE
+820 
-829 KAEKELRRAI
+829 LRRAI
-839 HTAIKDVTEDLDG
+839 HIAIKEVSEDFDG
-852 EYQLNTAISEMMKLS
+852 GYQLNTAISELMKLS
-867 NAISSSRVKTSQVYR
+867 NALQDAEDKSSATFL
-882 EGVETLLTL
+882 EGIETLLTL

-900 EELWSLI
+900 EELWLLI
-907 GHTDSIH
+907 GHTESIH
-914 LQPWLTHDPDALTV
+914 SQSWLTYDPDALSV

-936 INGKVRGS
+936 INGKVRGN

-966 AAQKYLEGKEIKKV
+966 AAKRYLEGKEIKKV
-980 IAVPGK
+980 IAVPKK

>member
-1 MDSRYNPQQIEPK
+1 METRYNPQQIEPK

-21 KQLDKVNN
+21 KQLDKVSN

-34 DKKKFYA
+34 NKKKFYA

-175 DSEGR
+175 DNEGR

-193 RQWFFKITDYAE
+193 RQWFLKITDYAE

-212 KLTDWPSNVKIMQA
+212 KLNDWPSSVKIMQA

-233 GAELSFAIVG
+233 GAELSFPIVNPVGAIHELPLQ
-243 SDEKITVFT
+243 DCEKITVFT

-266 APEHPL
+266 SPEHPL
-272 VETLTTADQKEAVS
+272 VETLTTAAQKESVS

-305 PKRGVAIGASVIN
+305 PKRGVAIGASVVN

-361 PIQTVINA
+361 PIQTVITSNS
-369 PNATGEALKAA
+369 PLPVGEGQGERESA

-385 IMVNS
+385 IIINS
-390 GDFDGLDSVT
+390 GEFDGLDSIT
-400 AKTKIVELAEKN
+400 AKTKIIELAEKN

-437 IPVIHCPKCGIVPV
+437 IPVIHCPSCGIVPV
-451 PINDLPV
+451 PHADLPV

-474 AQKESWIN
+474 AQKDSWIN
-482 VPCPKCS
+482 VDCPKCG

-508 FLRFADAKNDQKIGD
+508 FLRFADAKNDQEIGD
-523 RNSINNWL
+523 RNAINNWM

-551 FVTKVLRDRGL
+551 FMTKVLRDRGL
-562 LNFDEPFTRLLTQGM
+562 LKFDEPFTRLLTQGM

-590 KDKWV
+590 KDKWI
-595 PSALVDPKDPKDPK
+595 PSSQVNPQDPKDPK
-609 TGEPLQALF
+609 TGDPLQALF

-666 QQRFLNRLWRL
+666 QQRFLNRVWRL
-677 VTESILWRSI
+677 VT
-687 SNVDYENR
+687 
-695 VLEPWQ
+695 
-701 TISESGISAINFIEK
+701 NFA
-716 DLTIDNISEE
+716 
-726 LIETWYSSIEEKYY
+726 ETKQN
-740 KIEGQYYKLTG
+740 G
-751 SDKEVLKEHPSFSLT
+751 
-766 FVLFLPSVSK
+766 
-776 KEWDQ
+776 
-781 QGFQIHFEKISKKD
+781 ISKK
-795 NKHENIK
+795 
-802 VYVDFGENKQGID
+802 VDKN
-815 GLRLG
+815 
-820 IPKSIEAFE
+820 
-829 KAEKELRRAI
+829 LRRAI
-839 HTAIKDVTEDLDG
+839 HIAIKEVSEDFDG
-852 EYQLNTAISEMMKLS
+852 GYQLNTAISEMMKLS
-867 NAISSSRVKTSQVYR
+867 NALQDAEDKSSATFL
-882 EGVETLLTL
+882 EGIETLLTL
-891 LAPFAPHIA
+891 LAPFAPHIS

-907 GHTDSIH
+907 GNEDSIH

-960 YARSSS
+960 YARSSD

-980 IAVPGK
+980 IAVVGK

>member
-1 MDSRYNPQQIEPK
+1 MDTKYNPQQIEPK
-14 WQKVWAE
+14 WQKIWAE
-21 KQLDKVNN
+21 KQLDKANN

-34 DKKKFYA
+34 ADGSQKKKFYA

-65 IARYKRMQGYQVL
+65 IARFKRMQGYQVL

-105 YANIDNMRSQ
+105 YANIENMRSQ

-133 PDYYKWTQWIFL
+133 PTYYKWTQWIFL
-145 QFLEAGL
+145 QLFEAGL

-175 DSEGR
+175 DNEGR

-233 GAELSFAIVG
+233 GAELSFPIVDI
-243 SDEKITVFT
+243 DEKITVFT

-272 VETLTTADQKEAVS
+272 VETLTSSDQKEAVE
-286 KFIEEVKNLSEIDR
+286 KFIQEVKNLSEIDR

-318 PFTGKEVPIWI
+318 PFTGKQVPIWI

-348 DVRDFAFAKQYNL
+348 DTRDFTFAKQYNL
-361 PIQTVINA
+361 PIQTVIL
-369 PNATGEALKAA
+369 PNTSQAEDLELKSA
-380 YTEAG
+380 YTESG
-385 IMVNS
+385 FMTNS
-390 GDFDGLDSVT
+390 GEFDGLDSVT
-400 AKTKIVELAEKN
+400 AKTKIIELAETEK
-412 QWGTA
+412 WGTA

-437 IPVIHCPKCGIVPV
+437 IPIVHCPKCGIVPV
-451 PINDLPV
+451 PQSDLP
-458 ILPEDVELTG
+458 IALPEDVELTG

-474 AQKESWIN
+474 AQLDSWVN
-482 VPCPKCS
+482 VPCPKCG

-508 FLRFADAKNDQKIGD
+508 FLRFTDAKNDREICD
-523 RNSINNWL
+523 RDAVNNWM
-531 PVDQYVGGV
+531 PIDQYVGGV

-551 FVTKVLRDRGL
+551 FFTKVLRDRGL

-590 KDKWV
+590 KDKWI
-595 PSALVDPKDPKDPK
+595 PSALVNSQDPKDPN
-609 TGEPLQALF
+609 TGEPLQALY

-625 GNGVSPVDAIAKY
+625 GNGVSPTVAIAKY

-666 QQRFLNRLWRL
+666 QQRFLNRVWRL
-677 VTESILWRSI
+677 VTSF
-687 SNVDYENR
+687 
-695 VLEPWQ
+695 
-701 TISESGISAINFIEK
+701 A
-716 DLTIDNISEE
+716 
-726 LIETWYSSIEEKYY
+726 ETKQN
-740 KIEGQYYKLTG
+740 G
-751 SDKEVLKEHPSFSLT
+751 
-766 FVLFLPSVSK
+766 
-776 KEWDQ
+776 
-781 QGFQIHFEKISKKD
+781 ISKK
-795 NKHENIK
+795 
-802 VYVDFGENKQGID
+802 VDKN
-815 GLRLG
+815 
-820 IPKSIEAFE
+820 
-829 KAEKELRRAI
+829 LRRAI
-839 HTAIKDVTEDLDG
+839 HVAIKEVSEDFDG
-852 EYQLNTAISEMMKLS
+852 GYQLNTAISEMMKLS
-867 NAISSSRVKTSQVYR
+867 NALQDAEDKSSATFL

-907 GHTDSIH
+907 GHEDSIH
-914 LQPWLTHDPDALTV
+914 LQTWLTHDPDALTV

-960 YARSSS
+960 FARNSE
-966 AAQKYLEGKEIKKV
+966 AAKKYLEGKEIKKV
-980 IAVPGK
+980 IAVVGK

>member
-1 MDSRYNPQQIEPK
+1 MDTRYNPQQIEPK

-29 DAIGA
+29 DAISA

-65 IARYKRMQGYQVL
+65 ISRYKRMQGYQVL

-122 YDWDRELATCS
+122 YDWERELATCS

-193 RQWFFKITDYAE
+193 RQWFLKITDYAE

-212 KLTDWPSNVKIMQA
+212 KLKDWPSSVKIMQA

-233 GAELSFAIVG
+233 GAELSFPIVG
-243 SDEKITVFT
+243 SDQKITVFT

-272 VETLTTADQKEAVS
+272 VETLTNDDHKESVS

-305 PKRGVAIGASVIN
+305 PKRGIAIGASVIN
-318 PFTGKEVPIWI
+318 PFIGKEVPIWI

-361 PIQTVINA
+361 PIQTVIT
-369 PNATGEALKAA
+369 PNFPLPVGECQGVRESA

-385 IMVNS
+385 IIVNS
-390 GDFDGLDSVT
+390 GEFNGLDSVT
-400 AKTKIVELAEKN
+400 AKTKIVEFAEKN

-451 PINDLPV
+451 PHADLPV

-474 AQKESWIN
+474 AQKDSWVN
-482 VPCPKCS
+482 VPCPKCGR
-489 TAAKRETDTMD
+489 AAKRETDTMD

-508 FLRFADAKNDQKIGD
+508 FLRFADARNDQEIGD

-562 LNFDEPFTRLLTQGM
+562 LDFNEPFTRLLTQGM

-583 MNPNKGG
+583 MNPNKSG

-625 GNGVSPVDAIAKY
+625 GNGVSPVEAIAKY
-638 GADTLRMFTLFKAPP
+638 GADTLRMFALFKAPP

-666 QQRFLNRLWRL
+666 QQRFLNRVWRL
-677 VTESILWRSI
+677 VSSFAETKQ
-687 SNVDYENR
+687 NG
-695 VLEPWQ
+695 
-701 TISESGISAINFIEK
+701 ISEK
-716 DLTIDNISEE
+716 IDRN
-726 LIETWYSSIEEKYY
+726 
-740 KIEGQYYKLTG
+740 
-751 SDKEVLKEHPSFSLT
+751 
-766 FVLFLPSVSK
+766 
-776 KEWDQ
+776 
-781 QGFQIHFEKISKKD
+781 
-795 NKHENIK
+795 
-802 VYVDFGENKQGID
+802 
-815 GLRLG
+815 
-820 IPKSIEAFE
+820 
-829 KAEKELRRAI
+829 LRRAI
-839 HTAIKDVTEDLDG
+839 HIAIKEVSEDFDG
-852 EYQLNTAISEMMKLS
+852 GYQLNTAISELMKLS
-867 NAISSSRVKTSQVYR
+867 NALQDAEDKSSATFL
-882 EGVETLLTL
+882 EGIETLLTL

-900 EELWSLI
+900 EELWLLI
-907 GHTDSIH
+907 GHTESIH
-914 LQPWLTHDPDALTV
+914 SQSWLTYDPDALSV

-936 INGKVRGS
+936 INGKVRGN

-966 AAQKYLEGKEIKKV
+966 AAKRYLEGKEIKKV
-980 IAVPGK
+980 IAVPKK

>member
-1 MDSRYNPQQIEPK
+1 
-14 WQKVWAE
+14 
-21 KQLDKVNN
+21 
-29 DAIGA
+29 
-34 DKKKFYA
+34 
-41 LSMFPYPSGDL
+41 
-52 HMGHVRNYTITDV
+52 
-65 IARYKRMQGYQVL
+65 
-78 HPMGWDAFGLPAE
+78 
-91 NAAIDRNTHPAKWT
+91 
-105 YANIDNMRSQ
+105 
-115 LQQVGLS
+115 
-122 YDWDRELATCS
+122 
-133 PDYYKWTQWIFL
+133 
-145 QFLEAGL
+145 
-152 AYQKEAKVNWD
+152 
-163 PIDQTVIANEQV
+163 
-175 DSEGR
+175 
-180 SWRSGALVEKRKL
+180 
-193 RQWFFKITDYAE
+193 
-205 QLLQDLD
+205 
-212 KLTDWPSNVKIMQA
+212 
-226 NWIGKST
+226 
-233 GAELSFAIVG
+233 
-243 SDEKITVFT
+243 
-252 TRPDTVYGVSYVVL
+252 
-266 APEHPL
+266 
-272 VETLTTADQKEAVS
+272 
-286 KFIEEVKNLSEIDR
+286 
-300 TSDDR
+300 
-305 PKRGVAIGASVIN
+305 
-318 PFTGKEVPIWI
+318 
-329 ADYVLFEYG
+329 
-338 TGAVMGVPAH
+338 
-348 DVRDFAFAKQYNL
+348 
-361 PIQTVINA
+361 
-369 PNATGEALKAA
+369 
-380 YTEAG
+380 
-385 IMVNS
+385 
-390 GDFDGLDSVT
+390 FDGLDSIT

-437 IPVIHCPKCGIVPV
+437 IPVIHCPSCGIVPV
-451 PINDLPV
+451 PHADLPV

-474 AQKESWIN
+474 AQKDSWIN
-482 VPCPKCS
+482 VPCPKCGK
-489 TAAKRETDTMD
+489 AAKRETDTMD

-508 FLRFADAKNDQKIGD
+508 FLRFSDAKNDQEIGD
-523 RNSINNWL
+523 RNAINNWM

-562 LNFDEPFTRLLTQGM
+562 LKFDEPFTRLLTQGM

-625 GNGVSPVDAIAKY
+625 GNGVSPVVAIAKY

-666 QQRFLNRLWRL
+666 QQRFLNRVWRL
-677 VTESILWRSI
+677 VTSF
-687 SNVDYENR
+687 
-695 VLEPWQ
+695 
-701 TISESGISAINFIEK
+701 A
-716 DLTIDNISEE
+716 
-726 LIETWYSSIEEKYY
+726 ETKQN
-740 KIEGQYYKLTG
+740 G
-751 SDKEVLKEHPSFSLT
+751 
-766 FVLFLPSVSK
+766 
-776 KEWDQ
+776 
-781 QGFQIHFEKISKKD
+781 ISKK
-795 NKHENIK
+795 
-802 VYVDFGENKQGID
+802 VDKD
-815 GLRLG
+815 
-820 IPKSIEAFE
+820 
-829 KAEKELRRAI
+829 LRRSI
-839 HTAIKDVTEDLDG
+839 HIAIKEVSEDFDG
-852 EYQLNTAISEMMKLS
+852 GYQLNTAISEMMKLS
-867 NAISSSRVKTSQVYR
+867 NALQDAEDKSSATFL

-907 GHTDSIH
+907 GHTNSIH